1 MVNFVS
7 KHNRNIVS
15 CTKLQDPEVEY
26 ISKIFQGKECECVK
40 VVGMRESNGQN
51 HRRPKQ
57 QNELDL
63 VRLAL

>member
-15 CTKLQDPEVEY
+15 CTKLQDPE
-26 ISKIFQGKECECVK
+26 ECECVK

-51 HRRPKQ
+51 HREDPNNKT
-57 QNELDL
+57 NLTL
-63 VRLAL
+63 